1 MPIDIQTPNDTHASA
16 AKICEMAFKA
26 MGLSAE
32 RAVDYKDGYDFM
44 VEGKVRVACRYAMP
58 TSDRQQVYTK
68 RNGEVSTYSYK
79 RWTFNFHRHGRIP
92 ERYCDYF
99 VCFLVAP
106 EAPGQATTEVSVFV
120 IPWDAITGLTFCSSV
135 REGSSRGYRGKYAV
149 YQDAWHLLEKGAR
162 GKNAVVAEQKRL
174 RISADSRR
182 RLRLILS
189 GDGKRPEFTAVIPN
203 ITQRRAL
210 KLAPAPSP
218 PDRGPS
224 TASSGSSPGSKT
236 RPKRPTAQVYRL
248 RAD

>member
-1 MPIDIQTPNDTHASA
+1 MPTEIQTPNNTHASA

-26 MGLSAE
+26 MGFGAE
-32 RAVDYKDGYDFM
+32 RTVDYKDGYDFM

-58 TSDRQQVYTK
+58 TSDRQQIYKK

-92 ERYCDYF
+92 ERYCDFF

-106 EAPGQATTEVSVFV
+106 ENANGNSDVSVFV

-135 REGSSRGYRGKYAV
+135 REGSARGYRGKYAV
-149 YQDAWHLLEKGAR
+149 YQDAWALIDKAAR
-162 GKNAVVAEQKRL
+162 GKHAAIEGKRL

-189 GDGKRPEFTAVIPN
+189 GDGKRPEFTAVISN
-203 ITQRRAL
+203 INSRRPVRQ
-210 KLAPAPSP
+210 APPQLVSVTKT
-218 PDRGPS
+218 RG
-224 TASSGSSPGSKT
+224 ASSPHGS
-236 RPKRPTAQVYRL
+236 PKGGRSGKRAQVVRL
-248 RAD
+248 HPE